1 MDDLTLSDHLR
12 ADGTVVPRG
21 TYRVVGVDERGVTLL
36 RVGDSEGRRV
46 HTGAVVRVA
55 RADLDGFAPATA
67 PETERSLAGAATLA
81 YWSGRAFAGELAA
94 RPLATTAVLALVVF
108 GAVGPVSAPLAG
120 SLILA
125 GSLLLASVGGGRL
138 RA

>member
-1 MDDLTLSDHLR
+1 MDDLTLSAHLR

-36 RVGDSEGRRV
+36 HVGDDEGRRV
-46 HTGAVVRVA
+46 HTGEVVRVA
-55 RADLDGFAPATA
+55 REDLDGFAPAGA
-67 PETERSLAGAATLA
+67 PGAERSLADAATLA
-81 YWSGRAFAGELAA
+81 YWSGRAFVGELAA
-94 RPLATTAVLALVVF
+94 RPLAAGVALTLVVF

-120 SLILA
+120 SLIVG
-125 GSLLLASVGGGRL
+125 GSLLLAYVGGGRL